1 MSGLLDVALVV
12 LLLAYLVYGFRSGL
26 IRSIGA
32 LIGIAAGAVAATLVT
47 PLVASLVQDAPARVI
62 ATVVVSCVLVLLGHG
77 IGGAVGHAVA
87 RTVARGPLGLID
99 RVLGAAVNV
108 VVAALVASVVA
119 SSVVA
124 LGVPFLAQP
133 IAGSVVL
140 RTIGAATPEPV
151 SRTLAQLRTAVVQG
165 GLPRLGA
172 AIGAPT
178 QRPSVPATERSEALT
193 AAARSVVKVSGTAYA
208 CGQDQSGTG
217 FVVARDRVLT
227 NAHVLTGVSS
237 PVVLTSDGSAHVGSI
252 VHFDPTS
259 DLAVI
264 AVPKLSATVLEM
276 GPPPS
281 AGDTGVVDGYPF
293 GGPFTSSGARVLS
306 VSDERV
312 RDVTGGGSSVRH
324 LATLAADIEQGDSGG
339 PLLSSSGR
347 VLGIV
352 FAKSATTEDVGYAMT
367 PAEFGDVVDH
377 ASRFSQPV
385 SSGAC
390 SRG

>member
-12 LLLAYLVYGFRSGL
+12 LLLAYLAYGFRSGL

-32 LIGIAAGAVAATLVT
+32 LVGIAVGAMAATLVS
-47 PLVASLVQDAPARVI
+47 PLLPSLVQDAPARVI
-62 ATVVVSCVLVLLGHG
+62 ATVVVSSVLILLGHAL
-77 IGGAVGHAVA
+77 GAALGHAVA

-99 RVLGAAVNV
+99 RGLGAAVNV

-119 SSVVA
+119 TSVVA

-140 RTIGAATPEPV
+140 RTIGGATPEPV
-151 SRTLAQLRTAVVQG
+151 SRALAQLRTTVVQG
-165 GLPRLGA
+165 GLPQLGA
-172 AIGAPT
+172 AFGAPT
-178 QRPSVPATERSEALT
+178 RRPSVPATERSEALT

-217 FVVARDRVLT
+217 FVIAQDRVLT
-227 NAHVLTGVSS
+227 NAHVLTGVTS

-264 AVPKLSATVLEM
+264 AVPGLSVPVLQV
-276 GPPPS
+276 GPPPEP
-281 AGDTGVVDGYPF
+281 GNTGVVDGYPF

-306 VSDERV
+306 VGDKRV

-339 PLLSSSGR
+339 PLLSTAGT

-367 PAEFGDVVDH
+367 PAEFRDVVDD
-377 ASRFSQPV
+377 APDLRRPV